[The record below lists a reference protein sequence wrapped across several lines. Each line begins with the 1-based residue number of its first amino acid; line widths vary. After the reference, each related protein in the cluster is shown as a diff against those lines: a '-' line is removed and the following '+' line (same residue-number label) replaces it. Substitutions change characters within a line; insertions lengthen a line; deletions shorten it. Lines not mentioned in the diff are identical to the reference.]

1 MTTTAPPPGE
11 PGPDQPPRRFGWSR
25 LPALLRLGP
34 GLRLALAGLL
44 MLELLSYAT
53 VLVQP
58 QVVKW
63 LLDSVSRGASF
74 VPALLTLA
82 AVALCSGVLI
92 VTSSYQLG
100 KLGQRMVL
108 GARAGMID
116 ALLRARVST
125 VQRRPIGDV
134 LSRIGSDTTLLQHAL
149 SEALVRGA
157 VAPVVLLATVV
168 LMALS
173 DLTMVLVLL
182 AVVAV
187 GAGVEWL
194 ILHRLAKATEAAQAG
209 VGEMLTGLQRVLLAF
224 RTVKAFGTEADEA
237 RAVVGQARLACR
249 QGVRAAGWNA
259 VVGGTGW
266 VLMDIMFLT
275 ALGMGGARIASGAM
289 SVSDLVAFLLYV
301 TYLRTP
307 SAALTQA
314 ASAMSEG
321 LAALARIEQIQ
332 HIPAEPDDQDAS
344 AEPEPAP
351 ADDGV
356 PAGIAL
362 DGVWAGY
369 EDQPVLSGVSVHV
382 PRGLTVVTG
391 PSGIGKTTVLNVVE
405 RFLELRRGRVLLD
418 GVDIRA
424 FQRGELRRRLAYVE
438 QDAPLLGATI
448 REAVGYGAASPGETE
463 LLDVV
468 HAVGLAD
475 WVASLPDGLDTAIG
489 ERAVA
494 VSGGQRQRLAVAR
507 ALLRHADV
515 LLLDEAT
522 SQLDADSEETL
533 LRTIAE
539 QARVRIVLAVSHR
552 MTVASQADLVIVLD
566 ESGVRAAGS
575 HRELLRSDPL
585 YRRLASTG
593 GTR

>member
-1 MTTTAPPPGE
+1 
-11 PGPDQPPRRFGWSR
+11 
-25 LPALLRLGP
+25 
-34 GLRLALAGLL
+34 